1 MLGVI
6 EFLFFAFC
14 ECKIFLLI
22 NRLLSIL
29 YIIITVNRFLFYSE
43 IFEFIGNFC
52 YKSYLMVLWIY

>member
-22 NRLLSIL
+22 NRLLPIL
-29 YIIITVNRFLFYSE
+29 YIIITMNRFLFYSE
-43 IFEFIGNFC
+43 IFEFIGNFVT
-52 YKSYLMVLWIY
+52 KVI